1 MYTRH
6 NNHKYVTQH
15 NAHKYVALAYQN
27 AHCHCNFMSHSMTQK
42 NYRKHPPLQ
51 NTRHIL
57 HTKKAYHPRI
67 NKFANVE
74 CFYCMTKGHT
84 SNVCFYK
91 KLHLNMLPLDYLETN
106 QLRPR
111 KLSITSYSSFD
122 NDYDD
127 YYNDDDDDET
137 SIVRK
142 LIFKCKIL
150 LS

>member
-1 MYTRH
+1 
-6 NNHKYVTQH
+6 
-15 NAHKYVALAYQN
+15 
-27 AHCHCNFMSHSMTQK
+27 
-42 NYRKHPPLQ
+42 
-51 NTRHIL
+51 
-57 HTKKAYHPRI
+57 
-67 NKFANVE
+67 
-74 CFYCMTKGHT
+74 
-84 SNVCFYK
+84 
-91 KLHLNMLPLDYLETN
+91 MLPLDYLETN

>member
-1 MYTRH
+1 MTH
-6 NNHKYVTQH
+6 
-15 NAHKYVALAYQN
+15 
-27 AHCHCNFMSHSMTQK
+27 FITQK
-42 NYRKHPPLQ
+42 SYRKHPTPQ
-51 NTRHIL
+51 HTRHVSY
-57 HTKKAYHPRI
+57 TRKVYHPRV